1 VSDLVWLD
9 EAKYNPATGV
19 NAIGA
24 EFAGTAVTS
33 SGFTGN
39 IAATN
44 TQAAKLIRDNSELKW
59 NEGYYRG
66 YFELQISP
74 KEVKASYFGCP
85 TVATRNPYEI
95 SLANFTVAAGANHLS
110 RPIAGGNV
118 ETGALSSGT
127 VKSTNVTLNTATG
140 KYEITSF
147 DQMFIAYPP
156 AAAA

>member
-9 EAKYNPATGV
+9 EAKYDPTTGA

-44 TQAAKLIRDNSELKW
+44 AQAGKLIRDNSEIKW

-66 YFELQISP
+66 YYELQISP
-74 KEVKASYFGCP
+74 KEVKASYYGCP
-85 TVATRNPYEI
+85 SVATRNPYEI
-95 SLANFTVAAGANHLS
+95 PLANFTVAAGANHLS

-127 VKSTNVTLNTATG
+127 VKSTNVTLNTVTN
-140 KYEITSF
+140 KWEVTSF

-156 AAAA
+156 AASS